1 MSVLLVLLGFNACD
15 GRADAVWLE
24 AVFTG
29 ACVTELDAPPAL
41 LAASVVDVLDVPAAA
56 PPAD

>member
-1 MSVLLVLLGFNACD
+1 MLVLLGFNACD
-15 GRADAVWLE
+15 GKADAVWLE

-29 ACVTELDAPPAL
+29 ACVTELDELPAL
-41 LAASVVDVLDVPAAA
+41 LVAPVVDVPAAPAAA